1 MQCRLSFFAIACA
14 RRGDSFADGGSDGD
28 GDGGVGG
35 RRSEKLR
42 RNAPS
47 KKTSH
52 LQSALSLQSSFSVV
66 VIVHI

>member
-28 GDGGVGG
+28 GDGGVG

-52 LQSALSLQSSFSVV
+52 L
-66 VIVHI
+66 